1 MALNPIRAFITLSLC
16 LLVGL
21 ARAQDVEPAEADP
34 PDRAA
39 RLSLIR
45 GEVSLQPIGEDEWAP
60 AMLNRPLTTGD
71 KLWAERGARAEI
83 QVSQSVVRLDGDT
96 GFSFLNLDDDTL
108 QMRITAGT
116 MILDV
121 RELTGREQIEID
133 TPNIALS
140 ILRPGSYRV
149 EVNDAGD
156 VTTVKIGDG
165 EAEAFGTVE
174 TLLVHSEQKVSFRGA
189 DEVVADWGTL
199 GSPDDF
205 DNWSMERERHLQR
218 LASSPASRY
227 VSPEV
232 TGYEDLDDHG
242 SWSSEPE
249 YGYVWT
255 PRRVA
260 ADWSPYRYGR
270 WVWVSPWGWTW
281 IDDSPWGYAPF
292 HYGRWAHIRHRWCWV
307 PGPRHVRA
315 VYAPALVAW
324 VGTPGLS
331 VSWFPLGPREIY
343 VPYRRYSHRYFERVN
358 LSNTVASRIF
368 VREMYENRGRD
379 VRYRNRAVPGS
390 LIVASRGAFTSGG
403 RVRDHVARVNER
415 DLARSNVTPTPP
427 RIDPVRESR
436 LGAPLRGSVRRPP
449 PSIVDRQV
457 VARRD
462 PPQTSARLV
471 RPSRERRD
479 VAQAAPDRSPRL
491 PLRGQNHNDRE
502 QANND
507 ERRMRPDRAERTE
520 RSHEERPREDRPPTL
535 QSEQRSPT
543 SVFDRR
549 ALSDRVRD
557 DRERQS
563 QVRERREA
571 DQHPR
576 DAGQQAR
583 EAQADQQREAFR
595 RQSEE
600 TRDRER
606 DLDQQRRE
614 QMMRHGA
621 RDEAAA
627 RQMEQRN
634 REEQRERAMSRERVE
649 PRERVEQRERPAQRE
664 ERPVQR
670 EERPV
675 QREERSQPPPQPR
688 EQRQSQPERQ
698 SPPLRGR
705 RDEDGPRTKRD

>member
-1 MALNPIRAFITLSLC
+1 MGTMARTLIRSIAVLSL
-16 LLVGL
+16 VFVTGL
-21 ARAQDVEPAEADP
+21 ALAQESDSYDADP
-34 PDRAA
+34 PERAA

-45 GEVSLQPIGEDEWAP
+45 GDVSLQPLGEEEWAS

-71 KLWAERGARAEI
+71 KLWTERGARAEI

-96 GFSFLNLDDDTL
+96 GFSFLNLDDDTV

-121 RELTGREQIEID
+121 RELAGREQIEID

-149 EVNDAGD
+149 EVNDTGD
-156 VTTVKIGDG
+156 VTTVKIGQG

-174 TLLVHSEQKVSFRGA
+174 TTLVHSNQKVTFRGY
-189 DEVVADWGTL
+189 DDVLADWGTL
-199 GSPDDF
+199 GAPDDF
-205 DNWSMERERHLQR
+205 DNWSMERERREQR
-218 LASSPASRY
+218 MASSPSSRY
-227 VSPEV
+227 VSPDV
-232 TGYEDLDDHG
+232 TGYEDLDDYG

-255 PRRVA
+255 PTRVVTG
-260 ADWSPYRYGR
+260 WSPYRYGR

-292 HYGRWAHIRHRWCWV
+292 HYGRWAHVRNRWCWV
-307 PGPRHVRA
+307 PGPRHARA

-343 VPYRRYSHRYFERVN
+343 VPHRRYSHRYFERVN

-390 LIVASRGAFTSGG
+390 VIVASRGAFTSGG
-403 RVRDHVARVNER
+403 RVRDHGARVNDR
-415 DLARSNVTPTPP
+415 DLARGAVTATPP

-436 LGAPLRGSVRRPP
+436 LGAPLRGNVRRPP
-449 PSIVDRQV
+449 PAVADRQV
-457 VARRD
+457 VVRRD

-471 RPSRERRD
+471 RPTRERRD
-479 VAQAAPDRSPRL
+479 VAQTTPDRSPRL
-491 PLRGQNHNDRE
+491 PLRGQASNDRE
-502 QANND
+502 RPNVE
-507 ERRMRPDRAERTE
+507 ERRERTE
-520 RSHEERPREDRPPTL
+520 RTDRPREDRPPREDRAPTF
-535 QSEQRSPT
+535 QSEQRPQS

-557 DRERQS
+557 DRERQA
-563 QVRERREA
+563 QERQQREA
-571 DQHPR
+571 DQ
-576 DAGQQAR
+576 
-583 EAQADQQREAFR
+583 QQREAFQ

-600 TRDRER
+600 ARDRDRER
-606 DLDQQRRE
+606 DLQQRRE
-614 QMMRHGA
+614 SILRHG
-621 RDEAAA
+621 RDESQRRQEEERQSAL
-627 RQMEQRN
+627 RQQMEQRN
-634 REEQRERAMSRERVE
+634 RDEQRERAVMREQRERVE
-649 PRERVEQRERPAQRE
+649 RERPMQRE
-664 ERPVQR
+664 ERPQR
-670 EERPV
+670 EERT
-675 QREERSQPPPQPR
+675 QSQPQPR
-688 EQRQSQPERQ
+688 QERQSQPDRP
-698 SPPLRGR
+698 PPLRGH
-705 RDEDGPRTKRD
+705 RDEDGPRTKKD